1 VQAGRRITHSTEL
14 GACATPDDES
24 ARHERQRVQVH
35 DGSVT
40 VGLFEC
46 SWYLPNV
53 PELGAIARR
62 LLQVDVH
69 VPHDDDG
76 EGVRAAVAVVLR
88 EGDAGVEVL
97 LIKRAEREGDPWSG
111 HMAFPGGR
119 HQSADKSLLDTAV
132 RETLEEVGLNLAT
145 HGRAIARLPDVMPYS
160 RMPHAITVT
169 AFVFNLERPAALT
182 LNEEVAE
189 AIWTPLDPILA
200 NEPKTRFRFQRDGV
214 DLDLP
219 SLEIDGRVV
228 WGLTYRMLELLRE
241 ALA

>member
-1 VQAGRRITHSTEL
+1 MA
-14 GACATPDDES
+14 D
-24 ARHERQRVQVH
+24 
-35 DGSVT
+35 
-40 VGLFEC
+40 
-46 SWYLPNV
+46 V

-62 LLQVDVH
+62 LMQANVQ

-76 EGVRAAVAVVLR
+76 GGLRAAVAAVLR
-88 EGDAGVEVL
+88 EGRGGAEVL

-119 HQSADKSLLDTAV
+119 RHAADESLLDTAV
-132 RETLEEVGLNLAT
+132 RETLEEVGLDLAA
-145 HGRAIARLPDVMPYS
+145 HGRVIARLPDVMPYS
-160 RMPHAITVT
+160 RMPHPITVT
-169 AFVFNLERPAALT
+169 AFVFTLERPAVLT

-189 AIWTPLDPILA
+189 AIWAPLDPILA